1 MKPEVVFALENAG
14 WPALLVDA
22 GGVILR
28 ANQSAIKVFGSVVER
43 ERPLLAAIWV
53 EGFGPA
59 AEQFLANWE
68 RSPADSTPLRFL
80 VKGGG
85 MSLFSVSLCSFAN
98 DGQKY
103 FVFQCLPEN
112 APAGGS
118 SGQTEIVSNH
128 KHKLDC
134 ALQLAR
140 TMAHDFNNAL
150 TGVLG
155 HTSLL
160 LSQTPPNH
168 PWRASLS
175 QVEKAA
181 NRAADIASD
190 LAAFSRQEKK
200 EPREQSAGNL
210 NSLAQR
216 SVEILQGSH
225 LEKIE
230 CTVQS
235 GRSLFAAKFD
245 EPKMLQ
251 AFLKILENAAEAVGA
266 NGRITVQT
274 RNVELAEAAQD
285 RDLRLAPGNYVCA
298 EFSDNG
304 SGIAAEILPRIF
316 EPFFTT
322 KKDGKHRGLGLALVY
337 GIVTNHGGGVAVT
350 SQPDAGTSVRIYL
363 PAEKKIARDRAPLS
377 NDLNGTQT
385 ILMVDDEELMLTMG
399 QTVLSTFG
407 YRVLTANSGQ
417 KALEILAR
425 GDTSVDLVITD
436 LVMPSMSGRELAE
449 HVNRLAPGTRVL
461 RISGF
466 VRSGNVEE
474 ETTYLQKPFSS
485 QDLLVKVKRA
495 LAVRN

>member
-1 MKPEVVFALENAG
+1 MKAEVVFALEHAG
-14 WPALLVDA
+14 WPALLVDT

-28 ANQSAIKVFGSVVER
+28 ANQSAVKVFGPVVQG
-43 ERPLLAAIWV
+43 ERPLLAAIWQQ
-53 EGFGPA
+53 GFGPP

-68 RSPADSTPLRFL
+68 RAPQDSTPIKFL
-80 VKGGG
+80 VKGGTA
-85 MSLFSVSLCSFAN
+85 SLFAVSLCAFTQ

-103 FVFQCLPEN
+103 FLFQLLPET
-112 APAGGS
+112 APAGSG
-118 SGQTEIVSNH
+118 GQTEFISAH
-128 KHKLDC
+128 KQKLDC

-140 TMAHDFNNAL
+140 TVAHDFNNAL

-160 LSQTPPNH
+160 LGQTAPDH
-168 PWRASLS
+168 PWRRSLAE
-175 QVEKAA
+175 VEKAA
-181 NRAADIASD
+181 LRAAEIASD
-190 LAAFSRQEKK
+190 LSAFSQQEKL
-200 EPREQSAGNL
+200 PRGQTAGNL
-210 NSLAQR
+210 SSLAQR
-216 SVEILQGSH
+216 SVEVLQSSRP
-225 LEKIE
+225 EKIE
-230 CTVQS
+230 WSVQA
-235 GRSLFAAKFD
+235 GRHLFAAKFD

-251 AFLKILENAAEAVGA
+251 AFVRILENAVEAVGA
-266 NGRITVQT
+266 SGRVTVQT

-285 RDLRLAPGNYVCA
+285 RDLRLAPGNYVCV
-298 EFSDNG
+298 EISDNG
-304 SGIAAEILPRIF
+304 SGIASENLPRIF

-337 GIVTNHGGGVAVT
+337 GIVSNHGGGVAVS

-363 PAEKKIARDRAPLS
+363 PAEKKIARDANPVAK
-377 NDLNGTQT
+377 DLNGTQT
-385 ILMVDDEELMLTMG
+385 ILMVDDEDLMLTMG
-399 QTVLSTFG
+399 KTVLTTFG

-425 GDTSVDLVITD
+425 GDTAVDLVITD
-436 LVMPSMSGRELAE
+436 LVMPSMTGRELAD

-466 VRSGNVEE
+466 VRSGSIEE

-495 LAVRN
+495 LSA

>member
-1 MKPEVVFALENAG
+1 MKPDVVFALENAG
-14 WPALLVDA
+14 WPALLVDV

-43 ERPLLAAIWV
+43 EKPLLAAIWV
-53 EGFGPA
+53 EGFGPS
-59 AEQFLANWE
+59 AEQFLVNWE
-68 RSPADSTPLRFL
+68 RSPADSPPLRFQ

-85 MSLFSVSLCSFAN
+85 TNLFSVSLCSFAQ

-103 FVFQCLPEN
+103 FVFQCLPEASAN
-112 APAGGS
+112 GG
-118 SGQTEIVSNH
+118 GQTEIISNH

-140 TMAHDFNNAL
+140 TMAHDFNNVL

-160 LSQTPPNH
+160 LSQTPSNH

-216 SVEILQGSH
+216 SVELLQSSH

-235 GRSLFAAKFD
+235 GRNLFAAKFD

-298 EFSDNG
+298 EFGDNG
-304 SGIAAEILPRIF
+304 GGIAPEILPRIF

-337 GIVTNHGGGVAVT
+337 GIVTNHGGGVAVS

-363 PAEKKIARDRAPLS
+363 PAEKKIARDRVQIS
-377 NDLNGTQT
+377 SDLNGTQT
-385 ILMVDDEELMLTMG
+385 ILMVDDEDLMLTMG

-436 LVMPSMSGRELAE
+436 LLMPSMSGRELVE

-461 RISGF
+461 RISGYA
-466 VRSGNVEE
+466 RSGNAEE

>member
-1 MKPEVVFALENAG
+1 MVMKPDVVFALENAG

-22 GGVILR
+22 GSVILR

-43 ERPLLAAIWV
+43 EKPLLAAIWV
-53 EGFGPA
+53 EGFGPS
-59 AEQFLANWE
+59 AEQFLVNWE
-68 RSPADSTPLRFL
+68 RSPADSTSLRFQ

-85 MSLFSVSLCSFAN
+85 TSLFSVSLCSFAK
-98 DGQKY
+98 DEQKY
-103 FVFQCLPEN
+103 FIFQLLPET
-112 APAGGS
+112 APAGS
-118 SGQTEIVSNH
+118 SGQTEIISNH
-128 KHKLDC
+128 KQKLEC

-168 PWRASLS
+168 PWRASLG

-181 NRAADIASD
+181 IRAADIASD

-200 EPREQSAGNL
+200 EPREQSVGNL

-216 SVEILQGSH
+216 SVEVLQSSH

-298 EFSDNG
+298 EISDNG
-304 SGIAAEILPRIF
+304 CGIAPDVLPRIF

-337 GIVTNHGGGVAVT
+337 GIVTNHGGGVAVS

-377 NDLNGTQT
+377 SDLNGTQT
-385 ILMVDDEELMLTMG
+385 ILMVDDEDLMLTMG

-425 GDTSVDLVITD
+425 GDSSVDLIITD

-466 VRSGNVEE
+466 VRSGNAEE
-474 ETTYLQKPFSS
+474 ETTYLQKPFTS

-495 LAVRN
+495 LTA